1 MAMTDRA
8 PTQHEQSRQPRAD
21 ARRNRDALIAA
32 AETLFAEQGADLPF
46 EEVAR
51 AAGVGKG
58 TLYRHFATKDHL
70 VAAIFQERFVRLAEA
85 ADALFIEE
93 GPLDAVE
100 HWLRDFDRHP
110 VKSRGLS
117 ARVGESLADT
127 GSAVST
133 ACAPMKS
140 SFARL
145 LDRAKE
151 SGEIRADVTAPELL
165 TVVAALPERF
175 RNADGSSPF
184 LETILRGLRA

>member
-1 MAMTDRA
+1 MATTEKAGPR
-8 PTQHEQSRQPRAD
+8 PPRAD
-21 ARRNRDALIAA
+21 ALRNRDALIAA
-32 AETLFAEQGADLPF
+32 AETLFAEQGAELPF

-70 VAAIFQERFVRLAEA
+70 IAAIFQERFARLAEA
-85 ADALFIEE
+85 ADALFIDE

-100 HWLRDFDRHP
+100 HWLREYDRHP

-117 ARVGESLADT
+117 ARVGESLADS
-127 GSAVST
+127 GSAVAA

-145 LDRAKE
+145 LDRAKA
-151 SGEIRADVTAPELL
+151 SGEIRGDVTAPELL
-165 TVVAALPERF
+165 TVIAALPERF
-175 RNADGSSPF
+175 RKPDGSSPF
-184 LETILRGLRA
+184 LETILRGLKA